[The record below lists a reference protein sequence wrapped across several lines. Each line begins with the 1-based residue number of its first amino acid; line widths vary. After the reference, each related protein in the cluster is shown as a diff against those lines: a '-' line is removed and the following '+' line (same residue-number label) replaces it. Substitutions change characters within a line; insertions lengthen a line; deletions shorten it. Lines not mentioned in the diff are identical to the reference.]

1 MAKKKSG
8 RELVDKL
15 YRDLERLYPIKIVDG
30 EVDDLAHGEIPEK
43 VYGRLQYGVSV
54 LENTIAKIPV
64 PERPLKA
71 RAPKAKAKAPKA

>member
-15 YRDLERLYPIKIVDG
+15 YRDLERLYPVRIVLG
-30 EVDDLAHGEIPEK
+30 EVDNLGEGPLPEK
-43 VYGRLQYGVSV
+43 VRDRLELGVEA

-71 RAPKAKAKAPKA
+71 RASKPRAKSPKA